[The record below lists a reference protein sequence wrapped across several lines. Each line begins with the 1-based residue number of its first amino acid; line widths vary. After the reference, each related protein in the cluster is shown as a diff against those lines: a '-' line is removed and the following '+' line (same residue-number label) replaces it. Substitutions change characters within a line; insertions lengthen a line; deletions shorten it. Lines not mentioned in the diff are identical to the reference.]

1 MKASI
6 ESTDRIVE
14 ISDPAGRRAA
24 ARVWKGVTEAGVE
37 FTAYITLVQVR
48 PGRGREAEFNRELA
62 RSGPPDAE
70 TVKAIELRYVI

>member
-14 ISDPAGRRAA
+14 VSDPRGQRAL
-24 ARVWKGVTEAGVE
+24 ARVWKGIAETGVE
-37 FTAYITLVQVR
+37 FTAYVTLVQVR
-48 PGRGREAEFNRELA
+48 AGQGREAEFNRELA

-70 TVKAIELRYVI
+70 TVKAIELRYVV